1 MVGRDGGRG
10 WHRDSR
16 SHQHDGTIRTGS
28 LCRVDHRHLEAAFG
42 TKHLLQT
49 AVAKSR
55 VKPSYPVSAL
65 TVGVSGTSPISH
77 ISKLEAIESLS

>member
-1 MVGRDGGRG
+1 MRTDRKTEDRVASSLTEPSGKQRWRG

-16 SHQHDGTIRTGS
+16 SHQYDGTIRTGS
-28 LCRVDHRHLEAAFG
+28 LCRVDHRHLEAAFD

-65 TVGVSGTSPISH
+65 TV
-77 ISKLEAIESLS
+77 